1 MPIPLPNLDDRR
13 YSDLVEEMQ
22 TLLPRY
28 AREWTDHNVSDPG
41 IMLIELFAWLTEALI
56 YRLNRIPEA
65 SVARMLDLLGIGF
78 QTARPATVCLSVA
91 AEGLYDDLLLPKGT
105 PLRAK
110 PDQGS
115 STLPFETLKDLEL
128 TPWEPSDT
136 VSVQARQ
143 TVLVQDEKLGTSNGQ
158 VHQAYRLARP
168 FLAGTELGE
177 PVTCQVAVGGRPWT
191 YKPGLLDLK
200 GHHFAVEPRL
210 GAIYFGDGERG
221 RIPAKG
227 AQIAASYRATDGI
240 AGNVPA
246 GTTLTIDERS
256 KLLPPAVKKALDSGV
271 SFTIRCAEDAS
282 GGAGPTGLPEARD
295 MVREDFRTR
304 WRSVTEADF
313 AQIALAK
320 TELNLAR
327 AICVPEMDLS
337 APDPFTPRPSHVSI
351 IVVPNDATV
360 DRPEPSAECL
370 EETGNHLDGYRVIT
384 CRHHV
389 VGPAYTDVKIETEVM
404 RTARSQTGKVREGIE
419 KNLRAFF
426 HPLTGGPDGDKKGWP
441 FGRDV
446 YASEVYQV
454 IENTEGVDHVESL
467 SLRARRGDGW
477 GQPTDQVVVPLHSL
491 VYWSYQAGDVEVRI
505 VR

>member
-13 YSDLVEEMQ
+13 FSDLVEEMQ

-41 IMLIELFAWLTEALI
+41 IMLVELFAWLTEALI

-65 SVARMLDLLGIGF
+65 SVARMLELLGIRF
-78 QTARPATVCLSVA
+78 QPARPATVSLSVD

-115 STLPFETLKDLEL
+115 NTVPFETVEDLEL
-128 TPWEPSDT
+128 TPWEPGG
-136 VSVQARQ
+136 SVQARQ
-143 TVLVQDEKLGTSNGQ
+143 TVLVQDERLGTSDGHA
-158 VHQAYRLARP
+158 HQAFRLARS
-168 FLAGTELGE
+168 FLAGAAAGE
-177 PVTCQVAVGGRPWT
+177 PVTCQVTVGGQPWI

-200 GHHFAVEPRL
+200 GHHFAADPRL
-210 GAIYFGDGERG
+210 SVLYFGDGERG
-221 RIPAKG
+221 RIPTQG
-227 AQIAASYRATDGI
+227 AQIAATYRATDGI
-240 AGNVPA
+240 AGNVPQ
-246 GTTLTIDERS
+246 GTALTVDERS
-256 KLLPPAVKKALDSGV
+256 RSLPPAVKKALASGV
-271 SFTIRCAEDAS
+271 LFTIRCAEDAS
-282 GGAGPTGLPEARD
+282 GGAGPTGLSEARD

-304 WRSVTEADF
+304 WRAVTDADF
-313 AQIALAK
+313 AQIALEK
-320 TELNLAR
+320 PDLNLAR

-337 APDPFTPRPSHVSI
+337 APDPFAARPGHVSV
-351 IVVPNDATV
+351 IVVPNNATV

-370 EETGNHLDGYRVIT
+370 ENTWDHLDKRRVIT

-389 VGPAYTDVKIETEVM
+389 VGPAYTEVKIKAEVM

-419 KNLRAFF
+419 KDLRAFF
-426 HPLTGGPDGDKKGWP
+426 HPLTGGPDRDKKGWP

-467 SLRARRGDGW
+467 SLRTRKNGSW
-477 GQPTDQVVVPLHSL
+477 GEAADSVAVALHSL
-491 VYWSYQAGDVEVRI
+491 VYWNYEAGDIEVRI